1 MAEKKYVSYDDVKH
15 LWGKALVAFPKK
27 GDVTLEIGNKFTEIV
42 GDLTAL
48 KTDAK
53 TTVVAALNEVH
64 DEVTVLDAYVGDIP
78 SDEAYKGI
86 TNVIAY
92 INKKAE
98 ETLSA
103 ATGGSSESAASVLA
117 ALNSYKAENDSKV
130 TANIEAIT
138 AIKDGTSIDSFKDVE
153 GADAALSA
161 RIDTLVGGTSGDNA
175 KSARTIANEEATAA
189 AEAMKDAIL
198 GEGISETFD
207 TLKEIQTW
215 IEGDGV
221 NATELTEAIAGE
233 AAIREQADT
242 ELGNRITLVEEA
254 MHTHENKALLDT
266 YTQTEANLADAVAK
280 KHSHKNATVLDGIT
294 SDKVTAW
301 DTAESNAKNY
311 ADGLFN
317 GITALTTDEIDAA
330 IAEAEAAYAG

>member
-1 MAEKKYVSYDDVKH
+1 MADKKYVSYDDVKH
-15 LWGKALVAFPKK
+15 LWLKALGAFPKK
-27 GDVTLEIGNKFTEIV
+27 GDVTVEIGNKFTEIV
-42 GDLTAL
+42 GELTAL

-53 TTVVAALNEVH
+53 NTVVAAINEVH
-64 DEVTVLDAYVGDIP
+64 DYVGDIP
-78 SDEAYKGI
+78 SEYTDV

-98 ETLSA
+98 ETLNS

-117 ALNSYKAENDSKV
+117 ALNSYKAENDPKV
-130 TANIEAIT
+130 TANTNAIA

-153 GADAALSA
+153 DADAALSA
-161 RIDTLVGGTSGDNA
+161 RIDTLVGETSGDNT
-175 KSARTIANEEATAA
+175 KSARTIANEEAAAA
-189 AEAMKDAIL
+189 AEAMKNAIL
-198 GEGISETFD
+198 GEGVSETFD

-233 AAIREQADT
+233 AALREQADT
-242 ELGNRITLVEEA
+242 ALGNRVTAVEGTS
-254 MHTHENKALLDT
+254 HTHANKNLLDT
-266 YTQTEANLADAVAK
+266 ITDENVHAHANK
-280 KHSHKNATVLDGIT
+280 TVLDGIT
-294 SDKVTAW
+294 SEKVTAW
-301 DTAESNAKNY
+301 DAAEGNAKTY
-311 ADGLFN
+311 ADNLFN